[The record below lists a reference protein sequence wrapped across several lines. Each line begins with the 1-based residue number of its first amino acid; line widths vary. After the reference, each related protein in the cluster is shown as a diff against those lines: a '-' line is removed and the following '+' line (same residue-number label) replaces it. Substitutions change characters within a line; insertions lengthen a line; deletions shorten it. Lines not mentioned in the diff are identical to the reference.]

1 MLQPEHAKNSLTLLD
16 TPSPCNIYGIVVLDS
31 KSSIPLFARMDG
43 VEPTLFS
50 GFLGAVL
57 NFSKVMKFGEL
68 SSFSTED
75 KGIFIATGSKITTAI
90 VASARPE
97 CARVVALAR
106 RITQVFEFIYDL
118 DETSEVSTYESFDRY
133 LDKLINEM

>member
-1 MLQPEHAKNSLTLLD
+1 MLQPKHAKNSLTLLN
-16 TPSPCNIYGIVVLDS
+16 TPAPGNIYGIVVLDS
-31 KSSIPLFARMDG
+31 KSSIPLYARMDG

-57 NFSKVMKFGEL
+57 SFSKVLKFGEL
-68 SSFSTED
+68 SSFSAED
-75 KGIFIATGSKITTAI
+75 KGIYIATGSKITTAI

-97 CARVVALAR
+97 CARVAALAR

-118 DETSEVSTYESFDRY
+118 DETSEVSAYESFDYY
-133 LDKLINEM
+133 LDELINEM